1 MAVQVNRP
9 EGLTLS
15 VLRQLFADKECARS
29 NKLHKPRAGEVY
41 VCNDDKEGK
50 SCFNDG
56 IQ

>member
-1 MAVQVNRP
+1 MAVQVNRQ

-29 NKLHKPRAGEVY
+29 NKFHKPRAGEVY

-50 SCFNDG
+50 SCFNYG